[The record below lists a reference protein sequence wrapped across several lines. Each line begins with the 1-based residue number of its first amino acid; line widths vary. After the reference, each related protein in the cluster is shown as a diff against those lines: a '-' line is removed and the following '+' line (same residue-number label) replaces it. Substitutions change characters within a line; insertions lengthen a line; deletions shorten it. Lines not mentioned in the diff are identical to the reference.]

1 MPRNLELQRQLAP
14 MLGSVEDLLDQVDQT
29 ADPALRATVQQ
40 LMELVMTLH
49 GAGLERILE
58 LVHSTGESGDDLIA
72 LLGRDELVA
81 NLLVLHGLHPLSIE
95 ARVARAVETSGERL
109 HPYGA
114 QVELLS
120 IQDGV
125 VRLRL
130 DVNGCAS
137 SAATLKEMVEQS
149 MHQAAPDL
157 TELIVEGG
165 NEKSGFVSLKTL
177 LDHPLA
183 ESAGKAGS

>member
-1 MPRNLELQRQLAP
+1 MPRNLELQQQLGP
-14 MLGSVEDLLDQVDQT
+14 MLGSVEELLGKVDQT

-49 GAGLERILE
+49 GVGLERILE
-58 LVHSTGESGDDLIA
+58 LVHSTGESGDALIA
-72 LLGRDELVA
+72 SLGRDELVA
-81 NLLVLHGLHPLSIE
+81 NLLVLHGLHPLRIE
-95 ARVARAVETSGERL
+95 DRILQAVETSSQRL
-109 HPYGA
+109 RPYGA

-120 IQDGV
+120 IEDGV

-130 DVNGCAS
+130 DVKGCGS

-149 MHQAAPDL
+149 IHQAAPDL
-157 TELIVEGG
+157 TDLTIEGG

-183 ESAGKAGS
+183 GSAAKGGS